1 MHHIHTQG
9 LETTHYTKRNVTK
22 FKDRIGIRCPNVSIE
37 LIDENSPQK
46 HEPSNTHTD
55 TELEQLE
62 SRHRWLICMDSFA
75 DFIQSLQPKSASYK
89 PIKIALIDDGVD
101 MKEDALHGKVIGGR
115 SFCLRDEEKNLN
127 KSYYVKSGGHGTA
140 MASLICRVCPH
151 AKLIVLKLDEYIGQ
165 NLERQITA
173 KSAAKVCAQIQDRP
187 LDIRSF

>member
-1 MHHIHTQG
+1 MHHTPIQG
-9 LETTHYTKRNVTK
+9 LEAAQRNRENVSK
-22 FKDRIGIRCPNVSIE
+22 FIDRIGLHHSDVSIE

-46 HEPSNTHTD
+46 HQSSSTHTN

-62 SRHRWLICMDSFA
+62 SRHRWLICMDNFA
-75 DFIQSLQPKSASYK
+75 DFIQGLHSKSESYK
-89 PIKIALIDDGVD
+89 PVKIALIDDGVD
-101 MKEDALHGKVIGGR
+101 MKEDPLHGKVLGGR

-127 KSYYVKSGGHGTA
+127 KPYYVKNGGHGTA

-173 KSAAKVCAQIQDRP
+173 KSAAQVIADFEDTVLDR
-187 LDIRSF
+187 